1 MLVSLCW
8 SHYVGLI
15 MLVSLCWSHYVGLI
29 MLVSVAIKNCYR
41 AKPVKV

>member
-29 MLVSVAIKNCYR
+29 MLVSVVSTSWYR